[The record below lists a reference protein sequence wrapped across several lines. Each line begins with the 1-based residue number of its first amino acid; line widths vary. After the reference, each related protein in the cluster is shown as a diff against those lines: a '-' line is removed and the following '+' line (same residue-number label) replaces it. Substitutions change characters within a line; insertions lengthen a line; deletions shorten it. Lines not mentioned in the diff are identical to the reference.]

1 MEKHLSNLREVLGPD
16 GLIAKQLAG
25 YEFRPQQLEMAEA
38 VASALSG
45 SEHLVVEAGTGVGKS
60 FAYLLPAI
68 NLALDTHEPVVISTN
83 TINLQEQLIYKDIP
97 FLQQVLPQPFTAAL
111 AKGRGNYLSRRRL
124 DSLRTYERPLFDT
137 MTEVEELDRIVEWVN
152 FTEDGSRADLEPQP
166 MFEIWNKV
174 ASDTD
179 NCLRQRC
186 PTYDTCF
193 YFNARAQVDEADLII
208 VNHHL
213 LFADWA
219 LRKANPYAAIL
230 PEYRYLILD
239 EAHHLEATATEHT
252 SVEFSNTRVKR
263 FLDSLCNPQ
272 GKAGLFIR
280 FQSTGS
286 IRLVEQARDEA
297 NQQFALIMSWLERQG
312 MRDRGHG
319 ITQTVDQADFVG
331 NVLDDPLS
339 ELHVRLKSMKDAATT
354 EDDQQEIDAHL
365 RRCRELRNDLDVM
378 LSHTLPDYV
387 YWINTSTRGRFDR
400 VVLHAT
406 PINVSEELN
415 THLFEKLDSI
425 IMTSATL
432 ATNQNFNYFR
442 NRIGLSDSRELLVGS
457 PFNYQEQVEIHLPSR
472 LPDPRDRR
480 FTQAATAQILNYLKL
495 THGKAF
501 VLFTSYRMM
510 DEVYEGVRPYL
521 EQLGIDVLKQ
531 GEGLSRNAM
540 LIEFRENINS
550 VLFGTS
556 SFWEGVDVQG
566 ESLSS
571 VIITKLPFEVP
582 THPVIEARVKQIE
595 ERGGNPFMEFSLPEA
610 IIRFKQG
617 FGRLIRTKTDTGIF
631 VALDSR
637 IKTKFYGKQ
646 FLNSLPSCR
655 IVES

>member
-1 MEKHLSNLREVLGPD
+1 MKKHLSNLQEVLGPD
-16 GLIAKQLAG
+16 GLIAKQLTD
-25 YEFRPQQLEMAEA
+25 YEFRPQQLQMAEA
-38 VASALSG
+38 VASALS
-45 SEHLVVEAGTGVGKS
+45 SNEHLVVEAGTGVGKS

-68 NLALDTHEPVVISTN
+68 DLALDTHEPVVISTN

-97 FLQQVLPQPFTAAL
+97 FLQEVLPQPFTAAL

-137 MTEVEELDRIVEWVN
+137 MEEVGELDRIVEWVN
-152 FTEDGSRADLEPQP
+152 VTEDGSKADLEPQP

-193 YFNARAQVDEADLII
+193 YFKARAQVDEADLII

-252 SVEFSNTRVKR
+252 SVEFSNARVKR

-272 GKAGLFIR
+272 GRAGLFIR
-280 FQSTGS
+280 FESTAS
-286 IRLVEQARDEA
+286 IRLVEDAREEA
-297 NQQFALIMSWLERQG
+297 NQQFISIMSWLERQG
-312 MRDRGHG
+312 VRDRGHG
-319 ITQTVDQADFVG
+319 ITHTVDQADFVD
-331 NVLDDPLS
+331 NVLDEPLG
-339 ELHVRLKSMKDAATT
+339 ELQSRLNSMKDAATT

-378 LSHTLPDYV
+378 VSHTLPDYV

-406 PINVSEELN
+406 PVNVSEELN
-415 THLFEKLDSI
+415 THLFEKMDSI

-432 ATNQNFNYFR
+432 ATNQNFDYFR
-442 NRIGLSDSRELLVGS
+442 KRTGLSHSRELLVGS
-457 PFNYQEQVEIHLPSR
+457 PFNYQEQVEIHIPSR
-472 LPDPRDRR
+472 MPDPRDRT
-480 FTQAATAQILNYLKL
+480 FTEAAAAQILNYLKL

-510 DEVYEGVRPYL
+510 DDVYERILPYL

-531 GEGLSRNAM
+531 GEGLSRSAM
-540 LIEFRENINS
+540 LTAFRKNIDS

-556 SFWEGVDVQG
+556 SFWEGVDVRG

-595 ERGGNPFMEFSLPEA
+595 EQGGNPFMEFSLPEA

-637 IKTKFYGKQ
+637 IRTKFYGKQ
-646 FLNSLPSCR
+646 FLNSLPPSK
-655 IVES
+655 IIES